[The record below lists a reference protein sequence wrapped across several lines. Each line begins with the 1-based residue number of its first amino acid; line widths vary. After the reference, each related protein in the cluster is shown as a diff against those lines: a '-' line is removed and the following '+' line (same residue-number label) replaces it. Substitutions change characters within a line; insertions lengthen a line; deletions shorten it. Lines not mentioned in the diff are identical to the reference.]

1 MHERFCAGAGKSM
14 APNSSKIMLSESHM
28 GLSVKAM
35 YGTGL
40 ARRQFNPR

>member
-1 MHERFCAGAGKSM
+1 M
-14 APNSSKIMLSESHM
+14 APNSSKSMLSESHM

-40 ARRQFNPR
+40 ARRQFNPRYLGLL